1 MGHVDVGEMRALATY
16 AERAARTTES
26 SLGPEER
33 YLLAELAWLDGL
45 LAVASGD
52 LPGLQEPGARIQGA
66 GDWILQR
73 LARSLAALELALSG
87 EPHVAADSI
96 YALEMLVPP
105 EEPPMLWT
113 SAIFEEMPV
122 NQAVNRLA
130 AGRWL
135 LAAGDTLRA
144 EELLSWQEVFH
155 PPAIK
160 VNGIVA
166 GLARLELARI
176 EEARGNWIAAGDLYR
191 WFLRADPID
200 DYADL
205 AAEARE
211 AVERLDGVLE
221 TSDAV
226 GT

>member
-1 MGHVDVGEMRALATY
+1 M
-16 AERAARTTES
+16 
-26 SLGPEER
+26 
-33 YLLAELAWLDGL
+33 
-45 LAVASGD
+45 
-52 LPGLQEPGARIQGA
+52 
-66 GDWILQR
+66 
-73 LARSLAALELALSG
+73 
-87 EPHVAADSI
+87 

-113 SAIFEEMPV
+113 SAVFEEMPV

-144 EELLSWQEVFH
+144 EEILSWQEVFH
-155 PPAIK
+155 PPAVK

-176 EEARGNWIAAGDLYR
+176 EEARGNWIAAGDQYR

-205 AAEARE
+205 GAEARA
-211 AVERLDGVLE
+211 AVARI
-221 TSDAV
+221 DAELATREPPGDAA